1 MKPMNPNL
9 FVVVRPETNS
19 PAPAQRSVY
28 AGARKPNAYKIKFLS
43 VILGLLTLT
52 AHAADGFKPLYNGK
66 DLSGWHVK
74 DSKYQNWVANG
85 EILLC
90 KKGAVGIANGN
101 GWLTTDKE
109 YGDFILRVE
118 WKLPAGGN
126 SGVAIRFP
134 KDGEPAHEGME
145 IQMLDDAS
153 PDNAKRPPEELSGSL
168 YVEIAPLRK
177 TDKPVGE
184 WNKTEITCKGSMLTV
199 TNNGV
204 ETLKLNL
211 DDLKILH
218 GHHTQYKP
226 VSQRPRKGFIGLQGD
241 RGMQVEFRNILIR
254 EL

>member
-1 MKPMNPNL
+1 MRFHTL
-9 FVVVRPETNS
+9 LL
-19 PAPAQRSVY
+19 
-28 AGARKPNAYKIKFLS
+28 LS
-43 VILGLLTLT
+43 LLTLT

-66 DLSGWHVK
+66 DLTGWHVK
-74 DSKYQNWVANG
+74 DSKFQNWNAKG

-90 KKGAVGIANGN
+90 KKGEIGITNGN

-109 YGDFILRVE
+109 YGDFVLQLE
-118 WKLPAGGN
+118 WKIPANGN
-126 SGVAIRFP
+126 TGVAIRFP

-153 PDNAKRPPEELSGSL
+153 PDNAKRPLEERSGSL
-168 YVEIAPLRK
+168 YVEVAPLRK

-184 WNKTEITCKGSMLTV
+184 WNKTEITCRGSMLTV

-211 DDLKILH
+211 DDIKILH

-241 RGMQVEFRNILIR
+241 RGMEVEFRNILIK

>member
-9 FVVVRPETNS
+9 FVVVRPEANS
-19 PAPAQRSVY
+19 PAPAQHSVY
-28 AGARKPNAYKIKFLS
+28 AGARKQNAHQIKFLS

-52 AHAADGFKPLYNGK
+52 ARAADGFKPLYNGK

-74 DSKYQNWVANG
+74 DSKFQNWVANG
-85 EILLC
+85 KILLC
-90 KKGAVGIANGN
+90 KKGEVGIANGN

-109 YGDFILRVE
+109 YGDFVLRVE
-118 WKLPAGGN
+118 WKIPPGGN

-145 IQMLDDAS
+145 IQMLDDKS

-168 YVEIAPLRK
+168 FVEVAPLHK

-199 TNNGV
+199 KNNGV

-241 RGMQVEFRNILIR
+241 RGMQVEFRNILIK

>member
-1 MKPMNPNL
+1 MNPNL

-19 PAPAQRSVY
+19 PAPAQHSVY
-28 AGARKPNAYKIKFLS
+28 AGARKQNAHQIKFLS

-74 DSKYQNWVANG
+74 DSNYQNWVANG
-85 EILLC
+85 KILLC
-90 KKGAVGIANGN
+90 KKGEVGIANGN

-109 YGDFILRVE
+109 YSDFILRVE

-126 SGVAIRFP
+126 SGVAIRYP

-145 IQMLDDAS
+145 IQMLDDKS

-168 YVEIAPLRK
+168 YVEVAPLHK

-184 WNKTEITCKGSMLTV
+184 WNNTEITCKGSMLTV
-199 TNNGV
+199 KNNGV
-204 ETLKLNL
+204 ETLKVNL

-226 VSQRPRKGFIGLQGD
+226 VSQRPRIGFIGLQGD
-241 RGMQVEFRNILIR
+241 RGMQVEFRNILIK